1 MNARLISRR
10 AGCWARCCTGT
21 DAIGELDDVDIV
33 DDVATSYVHRYH
45 FDPTQEHKIFVGKD
59 AVDDYGNGQ
68 RNRLCDAQRE
78 RTCTPHQRE
87 RKERSV
93 RERCCRVGSR
103 GHRADRPAAAQ
114 PGAAQTVQVLG
125 TAAAVLTRPR
135 RTAARRATIPRS
147 RARCPP
153 ILHLAQWRQAWVL
166 RWSATRAWLHK
177 AADRSLER
185 PILSSEPPARRCLEE
200 CKPESRSG
208 PARGVGR
215 RHPEMRRRI

>member
-21 DAIGELDDVDIV
+21 DAIGELDYVDIV
-33 DDVATSYVHRYH
+33 DDVAKSYVHRYR

-68 RNRLCDAQRE
+68 RHRLCDAQRE
-78 RTCTPHQRE
+78 RTCPPHQRD

-114 PGAAQTVQVLG
+114 PGAAQTVPVPG
-125 TAAAVLTRPR
+125 TAAGVLTRPR

-147 RARCPP
+147 RHAAHQSFTWHSGARPGCCAGPP
-153 ILHLAQWRQAWVL
+153 RTLGCTKQLIGVL
-166 RWSATRAWLHK
+166 N
-177 AADRSLER
+177 
-185 PILSSEPPARRCLEE
+185 
-200 CKPESRSG
+200 
-208 PARGVGR
+208 GR
-215 RHPEMRRRI
+215 F